1 MNRQNEKQTELIPEE
16 QLIEKIA
23 DASKT
28 IFSYCM
34 ARTPNR
40 TEAEDLCQDI
50 LCELVRSSENIRDSK
65 AFYGF
70 MWAVAGNVYRQW
82 CRKRAGLQTCELDDD
97 IPSGEDLPDMIPD
110 DEENSDIYLLRREL
124 SLLAE
129 KYRQAVILYYMK
141 RKSCFEISRLLS
153 INENRVK
160 YLLFKSR
167 KILKEGMN
175 MERKLGELSYNPKDL
190 VPMYRGSGPN
200 RFWEFMQGRIR
211 QNIVQ
216 SCYNDSLTQEQISLE
231 TGIPLPYMDSEI
243 NALTE
248 KGILIREG
256 THYKANIIILTAECM
271 DEIIRNSAPCHK
283 ESAELINEFVD
294 ENIFN
299 FKQIGF
305 VGADFTENTLRWQL
319 LSFLVREIRGF
330 DAGENEREAPVTV
343 WGDRAYLWLAEQ
355 GNALENDLFNFCQ
368 VESRRGD
375 RIRFMDYLPF
385 PRGSHRDFYGN
396 DYLINILCDIAHGDC
411 VKFSEYDL
419 EAAAELLRKGYVLK
433 ERDRYTDAC
442 PLFTKEQY
450 AAACRLAEDFVA
462 EKMTGILKEMNR
474 LAFDVLSAHT
484 PRHLQKQVLAVSST
498 VRDMNAVGIPVKL
511 LLERKAL
518 STEWNPLE
526 MPGMHIELGE

>member
-1 MNRQNEKQTELIPEE
+1 MNRQNEKQPELIPEE

-50 LCELVRSSENIRDSK
+50 LCELVRSSENIRDSR

-82 CRKRAGLQTCELDDD
+82 CRKRAGLQTCELDDN
-97 IPSGEDLPDMIPD
+97 IPSGKDLPDMILD
-110 DEENSDIYLLRREL
+110 DEENGDIYLLRREL

-141 RKSCFEISRLLS
+141 RKSCSEISRLLS

-175 MERKLGELSYNPKDL
+175 MERKLGELSYNPKAL

-231 TGIPLPYMDSEI
+231 TGIP
-243 NALTE
+243 
-248 KGILIREG
+248 
-256 THYKANIIILTAECM
+256 
-271 DEIIRNSAPCHK
+271 
-283 ESAELINEFVD
+283 
-294 ENIFN
+294 
-299 FKQIGF
+299 
-305 VGADFTENTLRWQL
+305 
-319 LSFLVREIRGF
+319 
-330 DAGENEREAPVTV
+330 
-343 WGDRAYLWLAEQ
+343 Q

-375 RIRFMDYLPF
+375 RIRFMDYLPL

-433 ERDRYTDAC
+433 ERDRYTDVC

-450 AAACRLAEDFVA
+450 AAACRLAEDFVT

-474 LAFDVLSAHT
+474 LAFDILSAHT